1 MTEPVPLLDVSDL
14 TVEFSTRRGIVRAVQ
29 HVNVKIAKGET
40 VGIVGESGS
49 GKSVTSYAVM
59 RILDRAGRIAEGAVH
74 FTGLD
79 ICAASEDQMR
89 SLRGRE
95 MSMIFQNPRA
105 ALNPIRKVGHQI
117 EDVLDQHSQ
126 ADSSALTDKAIEIL
140 DQVRIAR
147 PRERYHAY
155 PFELSGGMCQRVVI
169 ALALACRPQLLIAD
183 EPTTGLDVT
192 TQKTVMDLI
201 VELTKK
207 RGMSTILITH
217 DLGLAATYCDRVAVM
232 EKGHVVESA
241 PSRQIFTAPSHA
253 YTRKLMRATPRPGAS
268 LRDLLPEDDPAA
280 VGGNLQ
286 PQTRS
291 APSPLVGEGWGG
303 GSSLLH
309 EQCPPTATPT
319 PNPSP
324 QGGGEPTGSAA
335 RTNGKAAAPL
345 LVVEKLVK
353 EYARKGMTGSFKNI
367 FQRKPAPEPEVF
379 RAVDGI
385 SFAVNRGESVG
396 LVGESGCG
404 KSTTST
410 MVMRLIDKTD
420 GVIMFDGEDIG
431 AIPAKQFARLPMRK
445 RIQMVFQD
453 PTDSLNPRFTAARAI
468 ADPILRLSEVGAFS
482 GKAETGFPQKMR
494 PLFRDRDAVRARCE
508 ALARQVGLP
517 VELLDRFPHQLSGG
531 QKARVGIA
539 RAIALN
545 PDLVILDEPTAA
557 LDVSVQAVV
566 LNLLQELK
574 DSLGMSYLFVS
585 HDLNVVRLL
594 CDRVIV
600 MNAGRI
606 VEQGPTEQVL
616 VAPEAQYTRDLLAAI
631 PHPTFA

>member
-1 MTEPVPLLDVSDL
+1 MTALPLLDIRDL
-14 TVEFSTRRGIVRAVQ
+14 TVEFSTRRGTVRAVE
-29 HVNVKIAKGET
+29 HVDVAIAKGET

-49 GKSVTSYAVM
+49 GKSVTSYAAM
-59 RILDRAGRIAEGAVH
+59 RILDRAGRIAEGSVT
-74 FTGLD
+74 FTGID
-79 ICAASEDQMR
+79 VRQASESDMR
-89 SLRGRE
+89 ALRGRE

-105 ALNPIRKVGHQI
+105 ALNPIRKVGRQI
-117 EDVLDQHSQ
+117 VDVLRQHAQ
-126 ADSSALTDKAIEIL
+126 ADGSQLAEKAIEIL
-140 DQVRIAR
+140 EQVRIAR

-192 TQKTVMDLI
+192 TQKTVMELI
-201 VELTKK
+201 VELTRQ

-217 DLGLAATYCDRVAVM
+217 DLGLAATYCDRIVVM
-232 EKGHVVESA
+232 EKGRVVESGA
-241 PSRQIFTAPSHA
+241 AKTVFTAPAHP
-253 YTRKLMRATPRPGAS
+253 YTRKLMRATPRPGAT
-268 LRDLLPEDDPAA
+268 LRELLPEDAAPPATAPAA
-280 VGGNLQ
+280 PNGNGSHGG
-286 PQTRS
+286 
-291 APSPLVGEGWGG
+291 
-303 GSSLLH
+303 
-309 EQCPPTATPT
+309 
-319 PNPSP
+319 
-324 QGGGEPTGSAA
+324 
-335 RTNGKAAAPL
+335 PL

-353 EYARKGMTGSFKNI
+353 EYPRKGSNALGKLFGRSPPT
-367 FQRKPAPEPEVF
+367 EPETF

-385 SFAVNRGESVG
+385 SFTINRGESVG

-410 MVMRLIDKTD
+410 MVMRLIDHTD
-420 GVIMFDGEDIG
+420 GAIVFNGEDIG
-431 AIPAKQFARLPMRK
+431 AIPAKQFARLPQRK

-468 ADPILRLSEVGAFS
+468 ADPILRLGDIKRRS
-482 GKAETGFPQKMR
+482 
-494 PLFRDRDAVRARCE
+494 AVRARCE
-508 ALARQVGLP
+508 ELARRVGLP
-517 VELLDRFPHQLSGG
+517 IELLDRFPHQLSGG

-539 RAIALN
+539 RAIALD

-574 DSLGMSYLFVS
+574 ESLGMSYLFVS

-600 MNAGRI
+600 MQAGRI
-606 VEQGPTEQVL
+606 VEQGPTGQVL
-616 VAPEAQYTRDLLAAI
+616 FAPEADYTHELLTAI
-631 PHPTFA
+631 PHPSFEARV

>member
-1 MTEPVPLLDVSDL
+1 MTALPLLDVRDL
-14 TVEFSTRRGIVRAVQ
+14 TVEFQTRRGIVRAVE
-29 HVNVKIAKGET
+29 HVDITVAKGET
-40 VGIVGESGS
+40 LGIVGESGS

-59 RILDRAGRIAEGAVH
+59 RILDRAGRIAEGSVM
-74 FTGLD
+74 FTGID
-79 ICAASEDQMR
+79 VRAASEDEMR
-89 SLRGRE
+89 DLRGRE
-95 MSMIFQNPRA
+95 ISMIFQNPRA

-117 EDVLDQHSQ
+117 EDVLRQHVQ
-126 ADSSALTDKAIEIL
+126 ADSDDVTEKAIEVL

-201 VELTKK
+201 VELTRE

-217 DLGLAATYCDRVAVM
+217 DLGLAATYCDRVVVM
-232 EKGHVVESA
+232 EKGHVVETATSQA
-241 PSRQIFTAPSHA
+241 IFTAPVHP
-253 YTRKLMRATPRPGAS
+253 YTRKLMRATPRPGVS
-268 LRDLLPEDDPAA
+268 LRDLLPEDASDVVTLA
-280 VGGNLQ
+280 
-286 PQTRS
+286 
-291 APSPLVGEGWGG
+291 
-303 GSSLLH
+303 
-309 EQCPPTATPT
+309 ATPT
-319 PNPSP
+319 RGNADAI
-324 QGGGEPTGSAA
+324 EGS
-335 RTNGKAAAPL
+335 L

-353 EYARKGMTGSFKNI
+353 EYPRKGATVPLKRLFRRG
-367 FQRKPAPEPEVF
+367 PAPEPETF
-379 RAVDGI
+379 KAVDGI
-385 SFAVNRGESVG
+385 SFTVDRGESVG

-431 AIPAKQFARLPMRK
+431 EIPAKQFARLPVAQAHPDGVPGPDRQPQSALH
-445 RIQMVFQD
+445 RRTRDRRSD
-453 PTDSLNPRFTAARAI
+453 PAARRRERA
-468 ADPILRLSEVGAFS
+468 ATPCARAARSLPARSAL
-482 GKAETGFPQKMR
+482 
-494 PLFRDRDAVRARCE
+494 PLD
-508 ALARQVGLP
+508 
-517 VELLDRFPHQLSGG
+517 LLDRFPHQLSGG

-574 DSLGMSYLFVS
+574 DTLQMSYLFVS

-600 MNAGRI
+600 MRAGRI

-616 VAPEAQYTRDLLAAI
+616 GAPEADYTRELLAAI
-631 PHPTFA
+631 PHPRFEQRV